1 MAGVIDLVS
10 SDDEENPGTQEGDK
24 APLVAEPLVSLTP
37 GGSVDGSG
45 GGGSS
50 SLFHSSSGGVKNGNP
65 EGGANGWI
73 PKGKGTI
80 RAADDGRSSFHDPD
94 VCRHFWRAGD
104 YNAPAPRRQ
113 RPAQGSMD
121 HVRVHPKF
129 LHSNATSHKWA
140 LGAIAELLDNAIDE
154 IENGATYVRVD
165 KITNP
170 RDGNPALL
178 IQDDGGGMGPEGI
191 RQCMSLGYS
200 RKNTNTTIGQYG
212 NGFKTSTMRL
222 GADVI
227 VFTRNS
233 SGRVATQSIGLLSY
247 TFLRK
252 AGHEDIVVPM
262 LDYQLSASGREP
274 TVLVRSNMDD
284 WLSNLATLMRW
295 SPYASEVELLKQF
308 NDIGWH
314 GTKVVVFNL
323 WLNDDGILELDFDS
337 DEHDIQLRVGA
348 KDKPGKQ
355 VNLPTQLTQE
365 HIVNRYRLSLR
376 AYASILYLQM
386 PPQFQII
393 LRNLP
398 VEHHSI
404 AMDLKF
410 CEYIV
415 YKPQI
420 GGNKDPINKE
430 TSVITTI
437 GFTKEA
443 PMVNVHGFNVYHK
456 NRLIMPFWKVFQDN
470 SSRGRGVV
478 GVLEANFIEP
488 AHDKQDFER
497 TTVFLRLEARLKAMT
512 IEYWNLHC
520 HLIGYQS
527 SADKRNRK
535 TMLQVEIPVAIP
547 AAVAATS
554 SHPLSSH
561 LLVTANQNEPQMV
574 TSLSP
579 STSDSS
585 SQGEQLPDHSSS
597 VATNLKKINGSLS
610 QQQHPGMPFVPASG
624 GTLRATRNSGRVS
637 SRILEQNISLRAKCK
652 EYEKREK
659 DWEEKVA
666 ALERELAEHKLKYSL
681 LQEQMRL
688 VQAVRDNEDEVKK
701 TTQSSPKC
709 NLKVRKTG

>member
-585 SQGEQLPDHSSS
+585 SQGEQLPDHSSRGCEGEVPGVS
-597 VATNLKKINGSLS
+597 GTVLTVHRQNTATSMTG
-610 QQQHPGMPFVPASG
+610 
-624 GTLRATRNSGRVS
+624 
-637 SRILEQNISLRAKCK
+637 ILEQNISLRAKCK

-666 ALERELAEHKLKYSL
+666 ALERELAEHKVKYSL

-688 VQAVRDNEDEVKK
+688 VQAVRDNEDEVN
-701 TTQSSPKC
+701 TTQDRFTMEERIPK
-709 NLKVRKTG
+709 LESEMEE

>member
-65 EGGANGWI
+65 EGGGNGRI

-80 RAADDGRSSFHDPD
+80 RAADDGRSSFRDPD

-252 AGHEDIVVPM
+252 VGHEDIVVPM

-295 SPYASEVELLKQF
+295 SPYTSEVELLKQF

-314 GTKVVVFNL
+314 GTKVIVFNL

-355 VNLPTQLTQE
+355 VNLPTQLAQE

-420 GGNKDPINKE
+420 GGNKDPVNKE

-535 TMLQVEIPVAIP
+535 TVLQVEIPVAIP
-547 AAVAATS
+547 VAVAATS
-554 SHPLSSH
+554 SHPLSSN
-561 LLVTANQNEPQMV
+561 LPVMANQNEPQTV

-597 VATNLKKINGSLS
+597 NPIHESSIPRQRDVSYYCPITSD
-610 QQQHPGMPFVPASG
+610 
-624 GTLRATRNSGRVS
+624 RVNNFDCC
-637 SRILEQNISLRAKCK
+637 RCK

-659 DWEEKVA
+659 DWEVKVA
-666 ALERELAEHKLKYSL
+666 ALERELAEHKVKYSL

-688 VQAVRDNEDEVKK
+688 VQAVRDNEDEVN
-701 TTQSSPKC
+701 TTQERLTMEERIPK
-709 NLKVRKTG
+709 LESEMEE